1 MSPGWMLIG
10 VIASIYAT
18 KVPLAIQERKL
29 KEREDELAK
38 REQQLAENIKIF
50 QSMSNNDADRS
61 DEHNTGARA

>member
-1 MSPGWMLIG
+1 
-10 VIASIYAT
+10 
-18 KVPLAIQERKL
+18 
-29 KEREDELAK
+29 LAK